1 MRETLQELE
10 SIRRDLTAAMLDLDG
25 IIGEV
30 RLRLRGLEE
39 AVAVADALETQ
50 VLPAGWRIENGQ
62 PVYSAA
68 WLDRMVAS

>member
-50 VLPAGWRIENGQ
+50 VLPAGWRVEDGEIR
-62 PVYSAA
+62 YSAA
-68 WLDRMVAS
+68 WLNGAAS